1 MSDTTTK
8 KPRVWTVDEAK
19 INLPYILELAET
31 EGPQYIG
38 TPQRPFEIKQSEPI
52 ADPAPPPMPLG
63 KWLLENVPRGVNLE
77 LPADI
82 RKSNRPIPFIDDG
95 ETE

>member
-1 MSDTTTK
+1 MSDTKTK

-19 INLPYILELAET
+19 INLPYILGLAET
-31 EGPQYIG
+31 EGTQYIG

-63 KWLLENVPRGVNLE
+63 KWAAGECAARREPRASGGHPQVE
-77 LPADI
+77 QAD
-82 RKSNRPIPFIDDG
+82 SVH
-95 ETE
+95 